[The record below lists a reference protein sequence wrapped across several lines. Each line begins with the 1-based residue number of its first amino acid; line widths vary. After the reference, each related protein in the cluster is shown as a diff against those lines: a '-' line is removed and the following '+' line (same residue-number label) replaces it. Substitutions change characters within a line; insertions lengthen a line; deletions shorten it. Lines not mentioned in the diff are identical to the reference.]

1 MQIINGK
8 KHSELI
14 HKNIMNFIQ
23 EKQHNGV
30 PTLAFFLV
38 GDRQDS
44 RTYVSIKKK
53 TCSKL
58 GFQYRE
64 FLYNSDVSFET
75 LKNKIIECNND
86 KNINGIMLQCPL
98 PQHINE
104 VAMMNIIDPH
114 KDVDGFH
121 SQNVQYLLQNN
132 LSKNMLSPNPLHD
145 QTEDDLDSFHFY
157 PCTPLGIMTLLSR
170 ENVNVKGKRTTIV
183 GCGRVGRPLSMMLI
197 QYGAVPTLCNSS
209 TNHIHKDNLEK
220 IIKNSEI
227 VIVCTGVYNV
237 VNPEWLPEG
246 TVVIDVGVQ
255 RVNNKLTGELDRE
268 KLNNMD
274 VKATP
279 VPGGVGPMTV
289 AMLMSNVA
297 LAWHLQNRKE

>member
-1 MQIINGK
+1 
-8 KHSELI
+8 
-14 HKNIMNFIQ
+14 
-23 EKQHNGV
+23 
-30 PTLAFFLV
+30 
-38 GDRQDS
+38 
-44 RTYVSIKKK
+44 
-53 TCSKL
+53 
-58 GFQYRE
+58 
-64 FLYNSDVSFET
+64 
-75 LKNKIIECNND
+75 
-86 KNINGIMLQCPL
+86 
-98 PQHINE
+98 
-104 VAMMNIIDPH
+104 
-114 KDVDGFH
+114 
-121 SQNVQYLLQNN
+121 
-132 LSKNMLSPNPLHD
+132 
-145 QTEDDLDSFHFY
+145 
-157 PCTPLGIMTLLSR
+157 MTLLSR